1 MDRATNTLATGLIAD
16 DGTTV
21 TIGNSGNFNS

>member
-1 MDRATNTLATGLIAD
+1 MRTCDSNTLATGLIAD

-21 TIGNSGNFNS
+21 TIGNSGNL